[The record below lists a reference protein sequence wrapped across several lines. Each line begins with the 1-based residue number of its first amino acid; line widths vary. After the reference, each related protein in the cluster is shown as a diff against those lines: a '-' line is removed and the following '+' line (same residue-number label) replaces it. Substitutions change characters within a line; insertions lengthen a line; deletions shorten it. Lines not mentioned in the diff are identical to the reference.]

1 MFADDS
7 AGMRGQREF
16 RCRPHLKSDEEMPL
30 MPGHCLIVRFPGIS
44 PMFGKIKLASG
55 LLGVLT
61 VFCLFLFAIEALGFW
76 ALKSTRS
83 GVDDLSNI
91 AITQVEAA
99 SQATQ
104 HLLDA
109 RINL

>member
-1 MFADDS
+1 
-7 AGMRGQREF
+7 
-16 RCRPHLKSDEEMPL
+16 
-30 MPGHCLIVRFPGIS
+30 
-44 PMFGKIKLASG
+44 MFGKIKLASG

-61 VFCLFLFAIEALGFW
+61 VFCVFLFAIEALGFW

-83 GVDDLSNI
+83 GVDDLSNV

-104 HLLDA
+104 QLLDA
-109 RINL
+109 RITCRAPARGWCAAARNPRTSSAMPARRSRKRTRRSPR